1 MKNLGTCIKHRKYR
15 QKMKLRTHLE
25 LQNCD
30 VFDLVNV
37 LKFKMWKG
45 DGGYPLFVLG
55 GFRSQK
61 CSKKTM
67 FLEKS
72 LRRNAVNSSVFA
84 FCGLLPWKM

>member
-45 DGGYPLFVLG
+45 DGGVPPLCFG
-55 GFRSQK
+55 GLQK
-61 CSKKTM
+61 
-67 FLEKS
+67 
-72 LRRNAVNSSVFA
+72 
-84 FCGLLPWKM
+84 PKML